1 MSGLKSAGT
10 PGHVDDTRD
19 SRRTPGRPRSTEADR
34 AISDATLALLAE
46 VGLGALSVEDVAAR
60 AGVSKATIYR
70 RFPSREALIVDSIA
84 QVLDSAP
91 VPPLDENV
99 STRDILIRMVSGMR
113 DWYGDSTSGNLMPRM
128 IGYARTNPE
137 LFGCFYDRVIMP
149 HRQVVKAVLRRGV
162 QRGEVGADIDLD
174 LAVTMIVSP
183 TLYLAAI
190 GAGGRDAAP
199 GSTTE
204 DIVDAVL
211 GGLAPRTQQ

>member
-1 MSGLKSAGT
+1 MSGMKSGGT
-10 PGHVDDTRD
+10 SPHASDTRE
-19 SRRTPGRPRSTEADR
+19 SRRMPGRPRSTEADR
-34 AISDATLALLAE
+34 AIADATLALLAE
-46 VGLGALSVEDVAAR
+46 VGLGALSVEDVAVR

-91 VPPLDENV
+91 ETPCDENV

-113 DWYGDSTSGNLMPRM
+113 DWYGDSTNGNLMPRM

-149 HRQVVKAVLRRGV
+149 RREAVKAVLARGV
-162 QRGEVGADIDLD
+162 QRGEVCEDIDLD

-183 TLYLAAI
+183 TLYLATI

-204 DIVDAVL
+204 DVVDAVL
-211 GGLAPRTQQ
+211 GGLAPRTR